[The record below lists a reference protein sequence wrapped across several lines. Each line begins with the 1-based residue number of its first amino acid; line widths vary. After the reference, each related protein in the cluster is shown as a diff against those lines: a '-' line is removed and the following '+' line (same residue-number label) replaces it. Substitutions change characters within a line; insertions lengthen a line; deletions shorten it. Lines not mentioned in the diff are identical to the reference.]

1 MNLLMFLLQVA
12 SVGTALALSLA
23 AGLAPFLTNLIK
35 NKLGVDSLYAYGIH
49 LAISSALAVGAL
61 FYTGE
66 LTFANFGQSFPLI
79 ATVST
84 TVFQFLK
91 TKSKDESAPDDGA
104 TPAE

>member
-1 MNLLMFLLQVA
+1 
-12 SVGTALALSLA
+12 
-23 AGLAPFLTNLIK
+23 
-35 NKLGVDSLYAYGIH
+35 
-49 LAISSALAVGAL
+49 L

-91 TKSKDESAPDDGA
+91 TKSKDQSEPDDA